1 MHTLVSFLGKG
12 RDNPQTGYREA
23 TYRFADG
30 STDTTAYFG
39 LALARHLAPDQLVL
53 LGTAGSMWDVL
64 VENLPGI
71 GGGDDALRL
80 ALMDAVAAQRVDQ
93 ALLDRV
99 APLVARALARPVQLL
114 CIPFGRDEAEQR
126 AILDAI
132 AQAAPGGRVSLDLT
146 HGFRHLPMLGL
157 LSAFVLDGLGRQ
169 VAGLYYGALD
179 MSANGVAPVLRL
191 DGLIAVQRWVDAL
204 ASFEASGD
212 YGLFAPL
219 LERDGVPVDKARCL
233 QEAAFF
239 ERTFNVSD
247 AARKLN
253 SFLPILDV
261 PLPGASGLFQKRLKE
276 RLAWVRE
283 VDLAGHQRKLAF
295 EHLKRGDYVR
305 AVIFGYEGLLTR
317 LCREQA
323 RDPLNF
329 AERKAV
335 ADDFGRELHAGE
347 HADGKRD
354 AFRKL
359 SYLRNA
365 LAHGTPPYG
374 EHLRRVLRDAQALR
388 KEIEACLN
396 RLQA

>member
-12 RDNPQTGYREA
+12 RDNPQTGYRQA
-23 TYRFADG
+23 TYRFPDG
-30 STDTTAYFG
+30 STETTAYFG
-39 LALARHLAPDQLVL
+39 LALTRHLAPDRLVL

-71 GGGDDALRL
+71 GGEDDALRL

-93 ALLDRV
+93 PLLDRV
-99 APLVARALARPVQLL
+99 APLVERALGRPVQLL
-114 CIPFGRDEAEQR
+114 CIPFGRDAAEQC

-132 AQAAPGGRVSLDLT
+132 AQAAPNGQVSLDLT

-179 MSANGVAPVLRL
+179 MSADGIAPVLRL

-219 LERDGVPVDKARCL
+219 LERDGVPADKARCL
-233 QEAAFF
+233 HEAAFF
-239 ERTFNVSD
+239 ERTFNVVD
-247 AARKLN
+247 AARRLGT
-253 SFLPILDV
+253 FLPVLDA
-261 PLPGASGLFQKRLKE
+261 PLSGASGLFQKRLKE

-283 VDLAGHQRKLAF
+283 ADLAAQQRKLAF
-295 EHLKRGDYVR
+295 EHLKRSDYVR

-329 AERKAV
+329 AERKQV
-335 ADDFGRELHAGE
+335 ADDFGRELRAGE
-347 HADGKRD
+347 HADWKRD
-354 AFRKL
+354 AFRTL
-359 SYLRNA
+359 SHLRNA
-365 LAHGTPPYG
+365 LAHGTPPHA

-388 KEIEACLN
+388 KEIETCLN

>member
-12 RDNPQTGYREA
+12 QADAKTGYRQA
-23 TYRFADG
+23 TYRFPDG
-30 STDTTAYFG
+30 RTDATAYFG
-39 LALARHLAPDQLVL
+39 LALARHLQPDRLVL

-71 GGGDDALRL
+71 GREDDTLRL

-93 ALLDRV
+93 PLLDRV
-99 APLVARALARPVQLL
+99 APLVERALGRPVQLL
-114 CIPFGRDEAEQR
+114 CIPFGRDAAEQR

-132 AQAAPGGRVSLDLT
+132 AQAAPNGQVSLDLT

-179 MSANGVAPVLRL
+179 MSADGIAPVLRL

-212 YGLFAPL
+212 YGLFARL
-219 LERDGVPVDKARCL
+219 LERDGVPADKARCL

-253 SFLPILDV
+253 SFLPILDE

-283 VDLAGHQRKLAF
+283 GDLAAQQRKLAF

-323 RDPLNF
+323 RDPLDF
-329 AERKAV
+329 AARRQV
-335 ADDFGRELHAGE
+335 ADEFGRELRAGE
-347 HADGKRD
+347 HADWKRD
-354 AFRKL
+354 AFRTL
-359 SYLRNA
+359 SHLRNA

-388 KEIEACLN
+388 GEIEACLN

>member
-1 MHTLVSFLGKG
+1 MHTLVSFLGRG
-12 RDNPQTGYREA
+12 RDNPQTGYRQA
-23 TYRFADG
+23 TYRFPDG
-30 STDTTAYFG
+30 STETTAYFG
-39 LALARHLAPDQLVL
+39 LALARHLAPDRLAL

-71 GGGDDALRL
+71 GGEDDALRL

-93 ALLDRV
+93 PLLERV
-99 APLVARALARPVQLL
+99 APLVERALGRPVQLL
-114 CIPFGRDEAEQR
+114 CIPFGRDAAEQR

-132 AQAAPGGRVSLDLT
+132 AQAAPNGQVSLDLT

-179 MSANGVAPVLRL
+179 MSADGIAPVLRL

-219 LERDGVPVDKARCL
+219 LERDGVPADKARCL
-233 QEAAFF
+233 HEAAFF

-253 SFLPILDV
+253 TFLPILDA

-276 RLAWVRE
+276 RLAWVGE
-283 VDLAGHQRKLAF
+283 ADLAARQRKLAF

-305 AVIFGYEGLLTR
+305 AVIFGYEGLVTR
-317 LCREQA
+317 LCHEQA

-329 AERKAV
+329 SARKQVAEE
-335 ADDFGRELHAGE
+335 FNRELRAGE

-354 AFRKL
+354 AFRTL

-388 KEIEACLN
+388 QEIEACLD

>member
-12 RDNPQTGYREA
+12 RDNPQTGYRQA
-23 TYRFADG
+23 TYRFPDG
-30 STDTTAYFG
+30 STETTAYFG
-39 LALARHLAPDQLVL
+39 LALTRHLAPDRLVL

-71 GGGDDALRL
+71 GGEDDALRL

-93 ALLDRV
+93 PLLDRV
-99 APLVARALARPVQLL
+99 APLVERALGRPVQLL
-114 CIPFGRDEAEQR
+114 CIPFGRDAAEQC

-132 AQAAPGGRVSLDLT
+132 AQAAPNGQVSLDLT

-179 MSANGVAPVLRL
+179 MSADGIAPVLRL

-219 LERDGVPVDKARCL
+219 LERDGVPADKARCL
-233 QEAAFF
+233 HEAAFF
-239 ERTFNVSD
+239 ERTFNVVD
-247 AARKLN
+247 AARRLGT
-253 SFLPILDV
+253 FLPVLDA
-261 PLPGASGLFQKRLKE
+261 PLSGASGLFQKRLKE

-283 VDLAGHQRKLAF
+283 ADLAAQQRKLAF
-295 EHLKRGDYVR
+295 EHLKRSDYVR

-329 AERKAV
+329 AERKQV
-335 ADDFGRELHAGE
+335 ADDFGRELRAGE
-347 HADGKRD
+347 HADWKRD
-354 AFRKL
+354 AFRTL
-359 SYLRNA
+359 SHLRNA
-365 LAHGTPPYG
+365 LAHGTPPHG

-388 KEIEACLN
+388 KEIETCLN

>member
-1 MHTLVSFLGKG
+1 MHTLVSFLGRG
-12 RDNPQTGYREA
+12 RADAKTGYRQA
-23 TYRFADG
+23 TYRFPDG
-30 STDTTAYFG
+30 RTDATAYFG
-39 LALARHLAPDQLVL
+39 LALARHLAPDRLVL

-71 GGGDDALRL
+71 GGEDDALRL

-93 ALLDRV
+93 PLLDHV
-99 APLVARALARPVQLL
+99 APLVERALGRPVQLL
-114 CIPFGRDEAEQR
+114 CIPFGRDAAEQR

-132 AQAAPGGRVSLDLT
+132 AQAAPNGQVSLDLT

-169 VAGLYYGALD
+169 VAGLYYGAID
-179 MSANGVAPVLRL
+179 MSADDIAPVLRL

-239 ERTFNVSD
+239 ERTLNVSD

-253 SFLPILDV
+253 SFLPILDA

-283 VDLAGHQRKLAF
+283 GDLAAQQRKLAF
-295 EHLKRGDYVR
+295 EYLKRGDYVR

-323 RDPLNF
+323 RDPLDF
-329 AERKAV
+329 AERKQV
-335 ADDFGRELHAGE
+335 AEEFGRELRAGE

-354 AFRKL
+354 AFRTL

-388 KEIEACLN
+388 GEIEACLS

>member
-23 TYRFADG
+23 NYRFPDG
-30 STDTTAYFG
+30 RTDTTAYFG
-39 LALARHLAPDQLVL
+39 LALARHLAPDRLVL

-64 VENLPGI
+64 IENLPGI
-71 GGGDDALRL
+71 GGEDDAARL
-80 ALMDAVAAQRVDQ
+80 DLMDGVAGQRVDQ

-99 APLVARALARPVQLL
+99 APLVERALDRPVQLL
-114 CIPFGRDEAEQR
+114 RIPFGRDEAEQR

-132 AQAAPGGRVSLDLT
+132 AQAAPSGRVSLDLT

-169 VAGLYYGALD
+169 VDGLYYGALD
-179 MSANGVAPVLRL
+179 MSAEGIAPVLRL

-212 YGLFAPL
+212 YGLFASL
-219 LERDGVPVDKARCL
+219 LERDGVPADKARCL

-247 AARKLN
+247 AARKLR
-253 SFLPILDV
+253 SFLPVLDA
-261 PLPGASGLFQKRLKE
+261 PLPGASGLFQRRLKE

-283 VDLAGHQRKLAF
+283 GDLAGHQRKLAF
-295 EHLKRGDYVR
+295 EHLKRGDHVR

-317 LCREQA
+317 LCREQG
-323 RDPLNF
+323 RDPLDF
-329 AERKAV
+329 VERKQV
-335 ADDFGRELHAGE
+335 ADEFGRELRGGE
-347 HADGKRD
+347 HADWKRD
-354 AFRKL
+354 AFRTL
-359 SYLRNA
+359 SHLRNA
-365 LAHGTPPYG
+365 LAHGTPPYS
-374 EHLRRVLRDAQALR
+374 EHLRRVLRDAEALR
-388 KEIEACLN
+388 REIEACLN

>member
-1 MHTLVSFLGKG
+1 MHTLVSFLGRG
-12 RDNPQTGYREA
+12 RADAKTGYRQA
-23 TYRFADG
+23 TYRFPDG
-30 STDTTAYFG
+30 RTDATAYFG
-39 LALARHLAPDQLVL
+39 LALARHLAPDRLVL

-71 GGGDDALRL
+71 GGEDDALRL

-93 ALLDRV
+93 PLLDHV
-99 APLVARALARPVQLL
+99 APLVERALGRPVQLL
-114 CIPFGRDEAEQR
+114 CIPFGRDAAEQR
-126 AILDAI
+126 AILHAI
-132 AQAAPGGRVSLDLT
+132 AQAAPNGQVSLDLT

-169 VAGLYYGALD
+169 VAGLYYGAID
-179 MSANGVAPVLRL
+179 MSADDIAPVLRL

-212 YGLFAPL
+212 YALFAPL

-239 ERTFNVSD
+239 ERTLNVSD

-253 SFLPILDV
+253 SFLPILDA

-283 VDLAGHQRKLAF
+283 GDLAAQQRKLAF
-295 EHLKRGDYVR
+295 EYLKRGDYVR

-323 RDPLNF
+323 RDPLDF
-329 AERKAV
+329 AERKQV
-335 ADDFGRELHAGE
+335 AEEFGRELRAGE

-354 AFRKL
+354 AFRTL

-388 KEIEACLN
+388 GEIEACLS

>member
-1 MHTLVSFLGKG
+1 MHTLVSFLGRG
-12 RDNPQTGYREA
+12 RDNPQTGYRQV
-23 TYRFADG
+23 TYRFPDG
-30 STDTTAYFG
+30 RTDATAYFG
-39 LALARHLAPDQLVL
+39 LALARHLAPDRLVL

-71 GGGDDALRL
+71 GDEDDALRL
-80 ALMDAVAAQRVDQ
+80 TLMDAVAAQRVDQ
-93 ALLDRV
+93 PLLDQLALLV
-99 APLVARALARPVQLL
+99 ERALGRPVQLL
-114 CIPFGRDEAEQR
+114 CIPFGRDDAEQR

-132 AQAAPGGRVSLDLT
+132 AQAAPKGEVSLDLT

-179 MSANGVAPVLRL
+179 MSADGIAPVLRL

-204 ASFEASGD
+204 ASFAASGD

-219 LERDGVPVDKARCL
+219 LEADGVPADKARCL

-247 AARKLN
+247 AARRLN
-253 SFLPILDV
+253 SFLPALDA
-261 PLPGASGLFQKRLKE
+261 PLPGASGLFQQRLRE
-276 RLAWVRE
+276 RLAWVRGS
-283 VDLAGHQRKLAF
+283 DLAGHQRKLAF

-317 LCREQA
+317 LCLEQA

-329 AERKAV
+329 AERKQV
-335 ADDFGRELHAGE
+335 ADEFGRELCGGE
-347 HADGKRD
+347 HADGKRE
-354 AFRKL
+354 AFRTL
-359 SYLRNA
+359 SHLRNA
-365 LAHGTPPYG
+365 LAHGTPPHG
-374 EHLRRVLRDAQALR
+374 ERLRRVLRDAQALR

-396 RLQA
+396 RLQG

>member
-12 RDNPQTGYREA
+12 RDNPQTGYRQA
-23 TYRFADG
+23 TYRFPDG
-30 STDTTAYFG
+30 STETTAYFG
-39 LALARHLAPDQLVL
+39 LALTRHLAPDRLVL

-71 GGGDDALRL
+71 GGEDDALRL

-93 ALLDRV
+93 PSLDRI
-99 APLVARALARPVQLL
+99 APLVGRALGRPVQLL
-114 CIPFGRDEAEQR
+114 CIPFGRDAAEQC

-132 AQAAPGGRVSLDLT
+132 AQAAPNGQVSLDLT

-179 MSANGVAPVLRL
+179 MSTDDIAPVLRL

-219 LERDGVPVDKARCL
+219 LERDGVPADKARCL
-233 QEAAFF
+233 HEAAFF

-247 AARKLN
+247 AERKLN
-253 SFLPILDV
+253 TFLPVLDA

-283 VDLAGHQRKLAF
+283 ADLAAQQRKLAF

-329 AERKAV
+329 AERKQV
-335 ADDFGRELHAGE
+335 ADDFGRELRAGE
-347 HADGKRD
+347 HADWKRD
-354 AFRKL
+354 AFRTL
-359 SYLRNA
+359 SHLRNA
-365 LAHGTPPYG
+365 LAHGIPPHG
-374 EHLRRVLRDAQALR
+374 AHLRRVLRDAQALR
-388 KEIEACLN
+388 KEIETCLN

>member
-1 MHTLVSFLGKG
+1 MHTLISFLGKG
-12 RDNPQTGYREA
+12 RVDAKTGYRQA
-23 TYRFADG
+23 TYRFPDG
-30 STDTTAYFG
+30 RTDTTPYFG
-39 LALARHLAPDQLVL
+39 LALTRHLQPDRLVL

-71 GGGDDALRL
+71 ASEDDTLRL

-93 ALLDRV
+93 PLLERV
-99 APLVARALARPVQLL
+99 APLIARALGRPVQLQ
-114 CIPFGRDEAEQR
+114 CIPFGRDAAEQR

-132 AQAAPGGRVSLDLT
+132 AKAAPNGQVSLDLT

-179 MSANGVAPVLRL
+179 MSAGDIAPVLRL
-191 DGLIAVQRWVDAL
+191 DGLIAVQRWVDVL

-219 LERDGVPVDKARCL
+219 LERDGVPADKARCL

-253 SFLPILDV
+253 SFLPILDT
-261 PLPGASGLFQKRLKE
+261 PLPGASGLFQNRLKE

-283 VDLAGHQRKLAF
+283 GDLAAQQRKLAF
-295 EHLKRGDYVR
+295 EHLERGDYVR

-329 AERKAV
+329 AERKQV
-335 ADDFGRELHAGE
+335 ADDFGRELRAGE
-347 HADGKRD
+347 HADGKRE
-354 AFRKL
+354 AFRTL

-365 LAHGTPPYG
+365 LAHGTPPHA

-388 KEIEACLN
+388 GEIEACLN

>member
-1 MHTLVSFLGKG
+1 MHALVSFLGRG

-23 TYRFADG
+23 TYRFSDG
-30 STDTTAYFG
+30 RTDTTAYFG
-39 LALARHLAPDQLVL
+39 LALARHLAPDRLVL

-64 VENLPGI
+64 VESLPGI
-71 GGGDDALRL
+71 GGEDDALRL
-80 ALMDAVAAQRVDQ
+80 ELMDAVAAQRVDQ
-93 ALLDRV
+93 ALLDTV
-99 APLVARALARPVQLL
+99 APLVERALGRSVQLL
-114 CIPFGRDEAEQR
+114 RIPFGRDEAEQR
-126 AILDAI
+126 AILDTI
-132 AQAAPGGRVSLDLT
+132 AQAAPSGQVSLDLT

-157 LSAFVLDGLGRQ
+157 LSAFVLDGLGRE

-179 MSANGVAPVLRL
+179 MAEDGQAPVLRL

-212 YGLFAPL
+212 YSLFAPL
-219 LERDGVPVDKARCL
+219 LVIDGVPADKARCL

-253 SFLPILDV
+253 SFLPVLDA
-261 PLPGASGLFQKRLKE
+261 PLPGASGLFQQRLKE

-283 VDLAGHQRKLAF
+283 GDLAGHQRKLAF

-317 LCREQA
+317 LCLEQV
-323 RDPLNF
+323 RDPLKF
-329 AERKAV
+329 AERKTV
-335 ADDFGRELHAGE
+335 ADEFGRELRDGE
-347 HADGKRD
+347 HADWKRN
-354 AFRKL
+354 AFRTL
-359 SYLRNA
+359 SHLRNA
-365 LAHGTPPYG
+365 LAHGTPPHG

-388 KEIEACLN
+388 REIEACLN
-396 RLQA
+396 RLHS

>member
-1 MHTLVSFLGKG
+1 MHTLVSFLGRG
-12 RDNPQTGYREA
+12 RADAKTGYRQA
-23 TYRFADG
+23 TYRFPDG
-30 STDTTAYFG
+30 RTDATAYFG
-39 LALARHLAPDQLVL
+39 LALARHLAPDRLVL

-71 GGGDDALRL
+71 GGEDDALRL

-93 ALLDRV
+93 PLLDHV
-99 APLVARALARPVQLL
+99 APLVERALGRPVQLL
-114 CIPFGRDEAEQR
+114 CIPFGRDAAEQR

-132 AQAAPGGRVSLDLT
+132 AQAAPNGQVSLDLT

-169 VAGLYYGALD
+169 VAGLYYGAID
-179 MSANGVAPVLRL
+179 MSADDIAPVLRL

-239 ERTFNVSD
+239 ERTLNVSD

-253 SFLPILDV
+253 SFLPILDA

-283 VDLAGHQRKLAF
+283 GDLAAQQRKLAF
-295 EHLKRGDYVR
+295 EYLKRGDYVR

-323 RDPLNF
+323 RDPLDF
-329 AERKAV
+329 AERKQV
-335 ADDFGRELHAGE
+335 AEEFGRELRGGE

-354 AFRKL
+354 AFRTL

-388 KEIEACLN
+388 GEIEACLS

>member
-1 MHTLVSFLGKG
+1 M
-12 RDNPQTGYREA
+12 PQTGYRQA
-23 TYRFADG
+23 TYRFPDG
-30 STDTTAYFG
+30 RTDATAYFG
-39 LALARHLAPDQLVL
+39 LALARHLAPDRLVL

-71 GGGDDALRL
+71 GGEDDALRL

-93 ALLDRV
+93 PLLDHV
-99 APLVARALARPVQLL
+99 APLVERALGRPVQLL
-114 CIPFGRDEAEQR
+114 CIPFGRDAAEQR

-132 AQAAPGGRVSLDLT
+132 AQAAPNGQVSLDLT

-169 VAGLYYGALD
+169 VAGLYYGAID
-179 MSANGVAPVLRL
+179 MSADDIAPVLRL

-239 ERTFNVSD
+239 ERTLNVSD

-253 SFLPILDV
+253 SFLPILDA

-283 VDLAGHQRKLAF
+283 GDLAAQQRKLAF
-295 EHLKRGDYVR
+295 EYLKRGDYVR

-323 RDPLNF
+323 RDPLDF
-329 AERKAV
+329 AERKQV
-335 ADDFGRELHAGE
+335 AEEFGRELRAGE

-354 AFRKL
+354 AFRTL

-388 KEIEACLN
+388 GEIEACLS